1 MLASARAYLALICF
15 LFLPAGAVAEPR
27 HGVAMHGKVKYPA
40 GFTQFD
46 YANPEAPKGG
56 AAVFGLLGSF
66 DSLNP
71 FIVKGNA
78 ISGVR
83 DYVYES
89 LLARSY
95 DEAFSLYGLLAESV
109 ETPDDRSW
117 VIFNVHPRAR
127 FSDGAPVTPDDVI
140 FSHGLLRE
148 KGRPNH
154 RSFYGKVER
163 VERVGERGV
172 KFTFKGEDRELP
184 LILGLMPVLPKHL
197 IDAENFEK
205 TSLAAPIGSGPYT
218 IAEVK
223 PGTSVS
229 FKRDANYWGR
239 DLAANRGHYNFDEMR
254 FEFYRDRSTM
264 FEAFKKG
271 LFHILVEG
279 EPGRWAR
286 DYDFPAVADG
296 RVVKQSFDLGIPSGM
311 TALVFNTRKPIF
323 ADRRVR
329 EALNLLFD
337 AEWVNKNLFHG
348 LYLRTQSFF
357 DGSELSS
364 HGRPADPRERE
375 LLSAFPD
382 AVLPEAMEGQLT
394 QPVSDGAG
402 RNRDN
407 RREALKLLQ
416 QAGYE
421 LRGGRL
427 ARKDTGEPFTFEM
440 LAVTSAEERLFLT
453 YARQLEAVGITV
465 TIRQIDSAQYTARKN
480 SFDFDMIQNSWSAS
494 LSPGNEQN
502 YRWSTKAAE
511 SEGSFNYPGVKSS
524 AADAMIAAMLAART
538 REDFVSAV
546 RAFDRVLI
554 SGAYVIPLYRLPQQW
569 AAYWS
574 HLTPPKRSTLYGF
587 RIDTWWIK
595 DADRQAARP

>member
-1 MLASARAYLALICF
+1 MLGPMRAWLTLFCL
-15 LFLPAGAVAEPR
+15 LFLSAGALAHPR
-27 HGVAMHGKVKYPA
+27 HGIAMHGDMKYPA
-40 GFTQFD
+40 GFTHFD

-56 AAVFGLLGSF
+56 TAVFGQLASF

-71 FIVKGNA
+71 FIVKGSA
-78 ISGVR
+78 IAGVR
-83 DYVYES
+83 EYVYEG
-89 LLARSY
+89 LLARSH

-117 VIFNVHPRAR
+117 VTFHIHPRAR

-140 FSHGLLRE
+140 FSMELLRE

-154 RSFYGKVER
+154 RSSYAKVAR
-163 VERVGERGV
+163 TERVGEHGV
-172 KFTFKGEDRELP
+172 KFIFNGEDRELP

-197 IDAENFEK
+197 INPDSFET
-205 TSLAAPIGSGPYT
+205 TSLAAPIGSGPYK
-218 IAEVK
+218 IVEVQ
-223 PGTSVS
+223 PGTRVS
-229 FKRDANYWGR
+229 FKRDPNYWGR
-239 DLAANRGHYNFDEMR
+239 DLPVNRGHYNFDEMR

-286 DYDFPAVADG
+286 DYDFPAVKDG
-296 RVVKQSFDLGIPSGM
+296 RVVKRSFDLGIPSGM
-311 TALVFNTRKPIF
+311 NGLVFNTRRPFF
-323 ADRRVR
+323 ADHRVR

-337 AEWVNKNLFHG
+337 FEWANKNLFHG
-348 LYLRTQSFF
+348 LYLRTQSYF

-364 HGRPADPRERE
+364 HGGPADARERE

-382 AVLPEAMEGQLT
+382 AVLPDVMEGKRS
-394 QPVSDGAG
+394 QPVSDGTG
-402 RNRDN
+402 RNRDS
-407 RREALKLLQ
+407 RREALRLLKE
-416 QAGYE
+416 AGYDQA
-421 LRGGRL
+421 GGRL
-427 ARKDTGEPFTFEM
+427 VRKDTGEPFTFEM

-453 YARQLEAVGITV
+453 YARQLEAVGIRA
-465 TIRQIDSAQYTARKN
+465 TIRQVDSAQYVARKN
-480 SFDFDMIQNSWSAS
+480 AFDFDMIQNVWLSS
-494 LSPGNEQN
+494 LSPGNEQS
-502 YRWSTKAAE
+502 YRWSVKAAE
-511 SEGSFNYPGVKSS
+511 SEGSFNYPGVKSR
-524 AADAMIAAMLAART
+524 AADAMIAAMLAARK

-554 SGAYVIPLYRLPQQW
+554 SGTYVVPLYRLPQQW

-574 HLTPPKRSTLYGF
+574 HLVPPPRSTLSGL

-595 DADRQAARP
+595 DTDRQAARP